1 MKPIEINK
9 ITKSI
14 NFVNSLGFNNK
25 ITETEKIH
33 QSQPHAF
40 LTVLAL
46 SQDGVSMEKVEH
58 ALNILMVIH
67 TAFSDDTGGRKIPLI
82 SKRML
87 DDALES
93 NIAMLQAI
101 GQEWLTTDESL
112 DSYFEKNIL
121 AYLINYLKEYDLLSA
136 CEEHERMIIN
146 LKTIIDSYANARSIA
161 RVTN

>member
-1 MKPIEINK
+1 
-9 ITKSI
+9 
-14 NFVNSLGFNNK
+14 
-25 ITETEKIH
+25 
-33 QSQPHAF
+33 
-40 LTVLAL
+40 
-46 SQDGVSMEKVEH
+46 MEKVEH

-67 TAFSDDTGGRKIPLI
+67 TAFSDDTGGRKMPLI

-121 AYLINYLKEYDLLSA
+121 AYLINYLKEYDLLFA